1 MWVPPF
7 RHPRIV
13 GYLPLPAAFRSLSR
27 LSSALSAKASALC
40 PFLLDLFGHP
50 CPPGRIALHPGFCMV
65 PHAWYVPIPF
75 FWLFDVFLRIS
86 GCFPPTSFPCVN
98 FSRYNHQRLDG
109 AGQLPSSSP
118 MRPGCL
124 PAIRYP
130 KHLGALITGK
140 PRQGGGPLLAG
151 RPSLTLY
158 IKGPCLVFFW

>member
-98 FSRYNHQRLDG
+98 FSRYNPKPTGNARH
-109 AGQLPSSSP
+109 SP
-118 MRPGCL
+118 GS
-124 PAIRYP
+124 
-130 KHLGALITGK
+130 T
-140 PRQGGGPLLAG
+140 
-151 RPSLTLY
+151 
-158 IKGPCLVFFW
+158 PCLAYPWLEQGNFHKANTWQPSILMSIPILKWRRRDSNS